1 MGVKSTHL
9 QVAQVVHPVQLACD
23 LVVVV
28 LVVEDES
35 DHHPAEV
42 AATYTSFTRY
52 TVHVYVHV

>member
-9 QVAQVVHPVQLACD
+9 QVAQVVHLVQLACD

-35 DHHPAEV
+35 DHHPAEEV
-42 AATYTSFTRY
+42 AT
-52 TVHVYVHV
+52 